1 MCCQRIAS
9 EEPSANVARPRAVAY
24 YRHSDQEQ
32 QNHSI
37 PAQREQVR
45 EWADKNGVEIIDE
58 FSDPDKSEQ
67 TAPGP

>member
-1 MCCQRIAS
+1 MCCKPIATEDPAAS
-9 EEPSANVARPRAVAY
+9 VAQPRAMAY

-37 PAQREQVR
+37 PAQREQIHA
-45 EWADKNGVEIIDE
+45 WAEKNGVEIIEE